1 MGRLKIKKKGTVLPF
16 RDTVAFRFLMVAV
29 SGIFFLI
36 SVFQLIRGIQS
47 GNTTL
52 LVIAIALTVGTAAL
66 TLFNLGQMR
75 QAKIPKSAQQR
86 MKRARR

>member
-1 MGRLKIKKKGTVLPF
+1 MGRLKIKKKNVVLPF
-16 RDTVAFRFLMVAV
+16 RETVAFRFLMVGISV
-29 SGIFFLI
+29 IFFLI

-52 LVIAIALTVGTAAL
+52 LVIAIALTVGTGAL
-66 TLFNLGQMR
+66 TLFNLSQISKAR
-75 QAKIPKSAQQR
+75 IPKSAQQR